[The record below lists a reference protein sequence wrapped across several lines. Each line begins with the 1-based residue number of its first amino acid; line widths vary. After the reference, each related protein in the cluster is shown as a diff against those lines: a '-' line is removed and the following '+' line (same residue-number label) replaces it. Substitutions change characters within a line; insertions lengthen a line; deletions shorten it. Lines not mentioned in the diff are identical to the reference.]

1 MIIPLHLDGFLF
13 LLQDLCKDLH
23 RKIDVVD
30 EARYDMQ
37 IKVAKNDTEVQ

>member
-1 MIIPLHLDGFLF
+1 MIIPLHPDGFLF